1 MKAKRTSELGRR
13 LRYLRRHRRANRAVS
28 PVVAT
33 LILILIAV
41 AAAAALYLWLVAW
54 QGNIT
59 GIIGKPG
66 AQYTVTVGGSTSV
79 YPFSSLGAQWFD
91 ANNSN
96 IVVHDSQGGTGA
108 GMLAVCQGHI
118 DVGQASSPQTV
129 SGLQANDGCPAS
141 DQVTITTIA
150 YDAVD
155 IVLPKANPMGIVSM
169 NQTTLLGIYMAA
181 STTTPFATYAQL
193 GLTVG
198 TQLPPGWPAPG
209 TGVTWNLVPTTA
221 NCASWGT
228 CTLSTDTAAVHTYGR
243 SDTSGTEQTFT
254 SRLLGFTGTTSIATT
269 VSGLGFGGCG
279 SDGQTESC
287 GITATHEA
295 NGNPLVISGVAGDA
309 AGIGFASDGLAR
321 ATSSGVIIVPFDGPG
336 QTCASGS
343 SCSNGG
349 VLPTLGSSGT
359 IAAGITG
366 STTTPNYV
374 GWRPFEFVTLNPPT
388 GEVERYF
395 QFILDP
401 QNNINLATASAEIS
415 IYSV

>member
-1 MKAKRTSELGRR
+1 MRGKDRG
-13 LRYLRRHRRANRAVS
+13 VS

-59 GIIGKPG
+59 AGIGQPT

-79 YPFSSLGAQWFD
+79 YPFSSLAAQWFD

-96 IVVHDSQGGTGA
+96 IVIHDSQGGTGA
-108 GMLAVCQGHI
+108 GMLAVCQGHV

-129 SGLQANDGCPAS
+129 AGLQANDGCPTS
-141 DQVTITTIA
+141 DQITITTVA

-155 IVLPKANPMGIVSM
+155 LIVSSAAGSPATVPVSGTSGPLLSM
-169 NQTTLLGIYMAA
+169 NQTILVALYVDS
-181 STTTPFATYAQL
+181 STATTPTLSLPAGEVAWL
-193 GLTVG
+193 GTLWT
-198 TQLPPGWPAPG
+198 PG
-209 TGVTWNLVPTTA
+209 TPANWNAVPTTA
-221 NCASWGT
+221 NCGQLDA
-228 CTLSTDTAAVHTYGR
+228 TLQAAITAGDCHSVNLNHVVDTFGR
-243 SDTSGTEQTFT
+243 SDTSGTEQTFS
-254 SRLLGFTGTTSIATT
+254 SRLLGATSTTTVATS

-295 NGNPLVISGVAGDA
+295 NGNPLVISGVAGDHNA
-309 AGIGFASDGLAR
+309 LGFASDGLAR
-321 ATSSGVIIVPFDGPG
+321 ASGSGVVIVPFDGPN
-336 QTCASGS
+336 QVCASGS

-366 STTTPNYV
+366 STTVTPYV

-388 GEVERYF
+388 GEVERF
-395 QFILDP
+395 IQFITDP